1 MEEQVAQVR
10 PSTHRLSAAL
20 RFLSASEWETTQL
33 NPLHTQV
40 RARREALEKLTSEAA
55 LQRVRDLA
63 TSAEYVRERHAEDQ
77 AAVMEAIERTAAAAE
92 AALVQ
97 RVSEEQVE
105 QLAKVEQLARQVL
118 DGSASALG
126 GLRPPPVADGE
137 FRTDR
142 DRREPES
149 R

>member
-1 MEEQVAQVR
+1 M
-10 PSTHRLSAAL
+10 
-20 RFLSASEWETTQL
+20 
-33 NPLHTQV
+33 

-63 TSAEYVRERHAEDQ
+63 TSAEYVRERHMEDQ

-97 RVSEEQVE
+97 RVSVEQVE

-118 DGSASALG
+118 DGSASALD
-126 GLRPPPVADGE
+126 GLTPPPVADGE
-137 FRTDR
+137 SPTDR
-142 DRREPES
+142 VGGRGERGES